1 MSGREIIVDLS
12 ARFYVTTVVC
22 DKQLET
28 RISFLIFVLDIY
40 FLCSE
45 KLSDSCCEFR
55 NIEIYHLDEA
65 FNVKVPWLMIF
76 LLIVD
81 VIFDVTLVICL

>member
-1 MSGREIIVDLS
+1 MGGREIIVDLS
-12 ARFYVTTVVC
+12 ARFYVATAVC

-28 RISFLIFVLDIY
+28 KISFLIFVLDIY

-45 KLSDSCCEFR
+45 KLSDSCEFS

-76 LLIVD
+76 LLIVN
-81 VIFDVTLVICL
+81 VIFDVTFVICL